1 MSALFTVLILIL
13 FVMSCFEM
21 CLSFE
26 LQNGSTALHHA
37 AEVGDA
43 ECVRMLIDAGA
54 DKDATDDVR
63 RSSLLLWSAACIH
76 SCHFVFS

>member
-1 MSALFTVLILIL
+1 LRLLVFAFRAVLTS
-13 FVMSCFEM
+13 FDSSYFDMR
-21 CLSFE
+21 CLSE

-37 AEVGDA
+37 AEIGDT

-63 RSSLLLWSAACIH
+63 RSVA
-76 SCHFVFS
+76 VMV